1 MANQIAILVNVGTA
15 AMTNVNAAGDDV
27 PVNGYLI
34 ATLTDA
40 EQATLAAAET
50 GDLCM
55 FVLAST
61 TPDSAVYEKVRR
73 ASKILRLGKLPSA
86 VDS

>member
-1 MANQIAILVNVGTA
+1 MANQICILVNVGTA
-15 AMTNVNAAGDDV
+15 EMTNVNAGGDDV

-40 EQATLAAAET
+40 EQATLAAAEQN
-50 GDLCM
+50 DLCM
-55 FVLAST
+55 FVLSSA
-61 TPDSAVYEKVRR
+61 TPTAAVYEKVRR

-86 VDS
+86 VAA